1 MRKEKSGGGVVFKRE
16 PRNLQCL
23 LIKHRKGGHWAFP
36 KGHVEAGETEE
47 QTAKREIWE
56 ETGVHVHML
65 EGFREMVSYK
75 IGRDVKKDVVYFLC
89 EIDGDDPV
97 RIQEEEI
104 IEASFFTPGQVMK
117 RLTYQNDKNTFQK
130 ALEMVKSR

>member
-1 MRKEKSGGGVVFKRE
+1 M
-16 PRNLQCL
+16 
-23 LIKHRKGGHWAFP
+23 
-36 KGHVEAGETEE
+36 
-47 QTAKREIWE
+47 
-56 ETGVHVHML
+56 
-65 EGFREMVSYK
+65 
-75 IGRDVKKDVVYFLC
+75 YFLC